1 MRIRTYLTLI
11 TISVCALLGGAQTL
25 TATYIELA
33 DSADY
38 YTRHSRWA
46 DAERVIIKA
55 LRHEPANPSN
65 HLLWSNLGIVRE
77 QLCNLPGALEAF
89 DIGLASAPRS
99 TTLLTNRA
107 RIYMSE
113 GKSGEA
119 IADLSRALE
128 VDSTLQ
134 WPRKMRG
141 ILYLAQAKPKEALA
155 DFTDYK
161 NRFGEDA
168 DVAEGAASAEAGL
181 GNPDKAMEYY
191 EESLR
196 IEPLQS
202 TLVKM
207 LLTAYSFGILERYEE
222 KLREGIEKY
231 PRCGELYL
239 LRGTL
244 HKARYETEKTEID
257 RKLATEF
264 GASTDL
270 INTLLPIKTK
280 K

>member
-11 TISVCALLGGAQTL
+11 AISVCALLGGAQTL

-38 YTRHSRWA
+38 YTRHSRWE

-77 QLCNLPGALEAF
+77 RLGNLPGALEAF
-89 DIGLASAPRS
+89 DVGLASAPRS

-107 RIYMSE
+107 RIYMAE
-113 GKSGEA
+113 GKNSEA
-119 IADLSRALE
+119 ITDLSAALD
-128 VDSTLQ
+128 VDTTLQ

-141 ILYLAQAKPKEALA
+141 VLYLTQGNAKEALA
-155 DFTDYK
+155 DFAAYK
-161 NRFGEDA
+161 ARFGEDA
-168 DVAEGAASAEAGL
+168 DVAEGAASAEAQL
-181 GNPDKAMEYY
+181 GNPEKAMEYY

-196 IEPLQS
+196 IEPSQN

-207 LLTAYSFGILERYEE
+207 LLTAYSFGMLERYEE

-244 HKARYETEKTEID
+244 HKARYEAEKTEID

-264 GASTDL
+264 GASPDL
-270 INTLLPIKTK
+270 INTLLPQKSK